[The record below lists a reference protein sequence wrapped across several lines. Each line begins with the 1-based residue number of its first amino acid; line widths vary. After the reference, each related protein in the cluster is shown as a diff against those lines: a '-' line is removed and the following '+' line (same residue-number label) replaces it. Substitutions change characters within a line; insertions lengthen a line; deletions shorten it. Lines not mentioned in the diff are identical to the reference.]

1 MAVYRDGRIYL
12 QGGRMKHSRLGDRI
26 SGLRVGNWAL
36 AFALACSAGAEAQQ
50 LQFKLVAGV
59 NEGEF
64 GLGDG
69 GPATGALLRP
79 NVFVSVGS
87 QSELYLIESGRHR
100 ARKVMPDGIIST
112 IAGTIFLGGM
122 DSGDGYSG
130 DGGPAT
136 NARLNDPHGIAVDSA
151 GNVFIADTANNR
163 IRKVAPNGTITTI
176 AGGSQPGF
184 SGDGGPA
191 VDAKLRFPCDV
202 KVDGQGNVYVAD
214 TQNLRVR
221 KITLDGKI
229 STVAGN
235 GRGGFSEDGGLASRA
250 DSGNIDAIALDSA
263 GNLYFTDGYYRRV
276 RMVSSAGIISTLVG
290 RRTERETVDPKLPRV
305 PGGLAVDAAGT
316 LYFIDRELDRIWV
329 RAPDGGLSYLTQD
342 PKLFW
347 GITSLALDAQ
357 GRLYVADHGR
367 GGGGRVRMVT
377 HGPETSPQ
385 GTAASSMA
393 PEQVRLRALNAIAAN
408 EEKSKYLL
416 YKTEHW
422 GNYFSPGSVDKSQ
435 TPIERSHLDMLKE
448 NSRPSV
454 IYDGWSDRPLT
465 GPPEKRALNS
475 GSLKD
480 RIAQVLANQTNQPG
494 EPQRIRIIQGLLSP
508 THKLTISGEET
519 SEGTRAYV
527 VESLPPQN
535 SEAIDAAQRCADAI
549 RATLFLDEESLF
561 PVRTDLVVVRAQRCS
576 PAGVFPLDDAGT
588 REQHH
593 YVKLVRKAP
602 CAAEPLEVWAM
613 DYGVQFDH
621 IHVLEYRSGE
631 PKFGVRVWTLEPVF
645 MGGVFRN
652 TTTRSDFRV
661 FVSGSCLGFGK
672 LVEAPLIESVSSKIS
687 FGIPADNFREPGQN
701 VK

>member
-1 MAVYRDGRIYL
+1 
-12 QGGRMKHSRLGDRI
+12 MKDR
-26 SGLRVGNWAL
+26 LRVVFGAL
-36 AFALACSAGAEAQQ
+36 ALVLACFSDAGAQQ
-50 LQFKLVAGV
+50 LQFRLVAGV

-79 NVFVSVGS
+79 NVFISVGS
-87 QSELYLIESGRHR
+87 HSELYLVESGRHR

-112 IAGTIFLGGM
+112 VAGTIFLGGM
-122 DSGDGYSG
+122 DSGDGFSG
-130 DGGPAT
+130 DGGPGT
-136 NARLNDPHGIAVDSA
+136 NARLNDPRGIATDAA
-151 GNVFIADTANNR
+151 GNIFIADTANNR
-163 IRKVAPNGTITTI
+163 IRKVAPNGVITTI
-176 AGGSQPGF
+176 AGGKQPGF
-184 SGDGGPA
+184 AGDGGPA
-191 VDAKLRFPCDV
+191 AEAKLRFPSDV
-202 KVDGQGNVYVAD
+202 KVDGQGNIYVAD
-214 TQNLRVR
+214 TGNLRVR
-221 KITLDGKI
+221 KITPDGKI

-235 GRGGFSEDGGLASRA
+235 GRGGFSEDGGLASRS
-250 DSGNIDAIALDSA
+250 DSGNIDAIALDPA

-276 RMVSSAGIISTLVG
+276 RMVSTAGIISTVVG
-290 RRTERETVDPKLPRV
+290 RRTERESVESKQPRV
-305 PGGLAVDAAGT
+305 PGGLAVDATGT

-329 RAPDGGLSYLTQD
+329 RTPEARLFYLTQD
-342 PKLFW
+342 PKLFS

-367 GGGGRVRMVT
+367 GGGGRVRIVT
-377 HGPETSPQ
+377 RSPETARSQ
-385 GTAASSMA
+385 DAILASIA
-393 PEQVRLRALNAIAAN
+393 PEQVRLRALNAISAN

-422 GNYFSPGSVDKSQ
+422 GTYTSPGSVGRSR

-448 NSRPSV
+448 NSKPVV

-480 RIAQVLANQTNQPG
+480 RIVQVLTQTENEPG
-494 EPQRIRIIQGLLSP
+494 EPQRTRIIQGLLSS
-508 THKLTISGEET
+508 THKLTILGEET
-519 SEGTRAYV
+519 SDGTRAYV
-527 VESLPPQN
+527 MESLPPQD
-535 SEAIDAAQRCADAI
+535 SQATDPAQRCADAI
-549 RATLFLDEESLF
+549 RATLFLDEESFF
-561 PVRTDLVVVRAQRCS
+561 PIRTDLVVTRAQRCS
-576 PAGVFPLDDAGT
+576 PTGVFPLDDVGT

-602 CAAEPLEVWAM
+602 CAAEPLELWVM

-621 IHVLEYRSGE
+621 IHVLEYRSGP
-631 PKFGVRVWTLEPVF
+631 PKFGVRVWTLEPVY

-652 TTTRSDFRV
+652 TTTRADFRV
-661 FVSGSCLGFGK
+661 FVTGSCLAFPK
-672 LVEAPLIESVSSKIS
+672 LAEAPLVESVTSRIT